1 VHVLK
6 SQDEVD
12 TAVIER
18 QPLWNNRKHERGP
31 FDIIGD
37 VHGCCDEL
45 EDLLQ
50 QLGYTRDGT
59 RLSPMLRLVITV
71 TLRVWTLRR
80 AALLA
85 AVVALCGC
93 SRHPSDERLLEAF
106 REHRSELEQLI
117 RMFQHDKG
125 LGRVGENFTRPDDPG
140 RVGVSNERISEY
152 RRLCAAIA
160 APACIEGYDAAFDK
174 LYGPTQEGRT
184 EFKNPIWIH
193 VSTAGLA
200 VSGSSKGFLYSAAP
214 PFEIVGDLNSVAPN
228 RSGTWLRHIEG
239 PWYIYFDY
247 DD

>member
-1 VHVLK
+1 HVIRQQRSQLRRSLKGLK
-6 SQDEVD
+6 SEGFRYIFVLES
-12 TAVIER
+12 IEEIGDSLVER
-18 QPLWNNRKHERGP
+18 VPLWNDRTHEHGP

-106 REHRSELEQLI
+106 REHRSELEQL
-117 RMFQHDKG
+117 
-125 LGRVGENFTRPDDPG
+125 
-140 RVGVSNERISEY
+140 
-152 RRLCAAIA
+152 
-160 APACIEGYDAAFDK
+160 
-174 LYGPTQEGRT
+174 
-184 EFKNPIWIH
+184 
-193 VSTAGLA
+193 
-200 VSGSSKGFLYSAAP
+200 
-214 PFEIVGDLNSVAPN
+214 
-228 RSGTWLRHIEG
+228 
-239 PWYIYFDY
+239 
-247 DD
+247 